1 MTNAYDTTD
10 LTAALA
16 LLDGVEYRDGDDNS
30 LTGVVYYAAETRRY
44 YAVDVQAVED
54 LAARLERG
62 DPEAYSLWCAETGY
76 ADPYRTAA
84 QAATAEGWLEEE
96 EEESKDAV
104 DRWETVDGYTAT
116 FATVDGEG
124 SVEVAVQIGE
134 AGGRWYVRT
143 EDPDGGGSDEGPD
156 EGYPTSDAAIVAAYA
171 LAGRLGGAS

>member
-1 MTNAYDTTD
+1 MSEID

-54 LAARLERG
+54 LAARLEHG
-62 DPEAYSLWCAETGY
+62 DPEAYSRWCAEEGSADGY
-76 ADPYRTAA
+76 PTADE
-84 QAATAEGWLEEE
+84 AATAVGWRLE

-104 DRWETVDGYTAT
+104 DRWATVDGYTAT
-116 FATVDGEG
+116 FATVDGRG
-124 SVEVAVQIGE
+124 AVEVAVQIGE